1 MPETLGIIA
10 TVLPQTSDL
19 LQRFLGAVRRTLSF
33 SKDKHWHELHIRL
46 FIDHYNRELE
56 RTGYLASV

>member
-1 MPETLGIIA
+1 MVVNIEHTISA
-10 TVLPQTSDL
+10 TSSTRARSP
-19 LQRFLGAVRRTLSF
+19 VRKTLSF
-33 SKDKHWHELHIRL
+33 SKDEHWHELRIRI